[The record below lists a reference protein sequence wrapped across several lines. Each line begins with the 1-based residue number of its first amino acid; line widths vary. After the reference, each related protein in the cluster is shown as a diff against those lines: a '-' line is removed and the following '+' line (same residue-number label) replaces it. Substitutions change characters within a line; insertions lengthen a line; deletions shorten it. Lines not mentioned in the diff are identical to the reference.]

1 VEKESLMAF
10 MGNKVR
16 DYRMARNLTQND
28 LAQLVNK
35 NASAITRI
43 EGGTRMMSVPMLR
56 EVALALNISTDALL
70 YEPKASIHMANI
82 IALLAGQSERNLEK
96 VERIVGALID
106 EYGEVEEKISD
117 L

>member
-1 VEKESLMAF
+1 MEKESLMAF
-10 MGNKVR
+10 IGNKVR
-16 DYRMARNLTQND
+16 DYRMTRNLTQND

-56 EVALALNISTDALL
+56 EVAWALNISTDALL
-70 YEPKASIHMANI
+70 YESKASIHMANI
-82 IALLAGQSERNLEK
+82 VSLLTGQSERNLEK
-96 VERIVGALID
+96 VERIVRALVE
-106 EYGEVEEKISD
+106 EYGEAEEKTSN